1 MQEVQDDRGG
11 AGRMKEHMTRIV
23 TWTAVIV
30 LSMTLGG
37 GAVVGVE
44 SLRAASAPAPATERA
59 GPSTSTGVATT
70 AEDIADLYAR
80 VRPSVVRIVG
90 QSTRS
95 SGLGSGVVLDKQ
107 GHILTNYHVVQGF
120 DQLDVTFADGSAV
133 RASVVGADPGNDLA
147 VLKVDAPAGSL
158 TPAVLGDSLKVRGG
172 VLVIAVG
179 NPFGIDGSVTQG
191 IVSGVGRTL
200 SGSNGARPLRQL
212 IQSDA
217 AINPGHSGGALFNTR
232 GEGIGTTSAIE
243 NPSGERVFV
252 GVGYAVPIETARRF
266 LPDMLAGRTVSHP
279 RLGVALQNVTPSLA
293 ARLGLNVDQG
303 VLITGVEANT
313 AAARAGLLG
322 GDGSSRSS
330 LVGDVITAIDG
341 TDVRS
346 YDDLAGYID
355 GKKVGDKVQ
364 LKISRDGK
372 DTTADVTLEAW
383 VSIRG

>member
-1 MQEVQDDRGG
+1 
-11 AGRMKEHMTRIV
+11 MKEQMARIV

-30 LSMTLGG
+30 LSMTLGAA
-37 GAVVGVE
+37 AVVGVD
-44 SLRAASAPAPATERA
+44 SLRSESGPTTVIERA
-59 GPSTSTGVATT
+59 VPSTSTGVATTT

-90 QSTRS
+90 QSTRGS
-95 SGLGSGVVLDKQ
+95 SGLGSGLVLDKQ

-120 DQLDVTFADGSAV
+120 DQLDVTFADGAAV

-147 VLKVDAPAGSL
+147 VLKVDAPAGEL
-158 TPAVLGDSLKVRGG
+158 TPAVLGDSLKVRVGE
-172 VLVIAVG
+172 LVIAVG

-217 AINPGHSGGALFNTR
+217 AINPGNSGGALFNTR
-232 GEGIGTTSAIE
+232 GEVIGITSAIE

-303 VLITGVEANT
+303 VLITSVEANT
-313 AAARAGLLG
+313 AAARAGLRG

-330 LVGDVITAIDG
+330 LVGDIITAIDG

-346 YDDLAGYID
+346 YDDLADYID

-383 VSIRG
+383 ISTRS

>member
-1 MQEVQDDRGG
+1 
-11 AGRMKEHMTRIV
+11 MKEHMTRIV

-30 LSMTLGG
+30 LSMTLGAA
-37 GAVVGVE
+37 AVVGVD
-44 SLRAASAPAPATERA
+44 SLRSESKTATVIERA
-59 GPSTSTGVATT
+59 VPSTSTGVATTT

-90 QSTRS
+90 QSTRGS
-95 SGLGSGVVLDKQ
+95 SALGSGVVLDKQ

-120 DQLDVTFADGSAV
+120 DQLDVTFADGAAV

-147 VLKVDAPAGSL
+147 VLKVDAPAGEL
-158 TPAVLGDSLKVRGG
+158 TPAVLGDSLKVRVGE
-172 VLVIAVG
+172 LVIAVG

-200 SGSNGARPLRQL
+200 SASNGARPLRQL

-217 AINPGHSGGALFNTR
+217 AINPGNSGGALFNTR
-232 GEGIGTTSAIE
+232 GEVIGITSAIE

-303 VLITGVEANT
+303 VLITSVEANT
-313 AAARAGLLG
+313 AAARAGLRG

-330 LVGDVITAIDG
+330 LGDVITAIDG

-346 YDDLAGYID
+346 YDDLADYID

-383 VSIRG
+383 VSTRS